1 MCILLRTTFRVVSL
15 RRIFYRLTSTQ
26 RQSPPGE
33 PQSSCPAHT
42 EFVICD
48 CTIELAFRLL
58 KEYLGMSHW
67 WSSKQELILVQ
78 IWIVLILSHL
88 VYALRE
94 RIALTA
100 QCNPFEVSM
109 PLLVDLLPRL
119 GSSSALQFDQL
130 VQSGW
135 KSGLLR
141 ASPRLELSVPQV
153 ELSCYHLAPPGLPS
167 QRPGRAPSA
176 PRRRAPKPA
185 TRVCGY
191 QVQRQRRQASK
202 QAKVIRVAQAKT
214 AQLPM
219 GVT

>member
-1 MCILLRTTFRVVSL
+1 M
-15 RRIFYRLTSTQ
+15 
-26 RQSPPGE
+26 
-33 PQSSCPAHT
+33 
-42 EFVICD
+42 
-48 CTIELAFRLL
+48 
-58 KEYLGMSHW
+58 
-67 WSSKQELILVQ
+67 Q
-78 IWIVLILSHL
+78 IWVVLILSHL

-94 RIALTA
+94 RIALA
-100 QCNPFEVSM
+100 ANCDPFEVSV

-119 GSSSALQFDQL
+119 GSSSALQLDQL

-141 ASPRLELSVPQV
+141 ASPRLELSMPQV
-153 ELSCYHLAPPGLPS
+153 ELSCYQLAPPDLPS

-176 PRRRAPKPA
+176 PRKRAPKPA

-202 QAKVIRVAQAKT
+202 QAKGIRAAQAKT
-214 AQLPM
+214 AQLPT